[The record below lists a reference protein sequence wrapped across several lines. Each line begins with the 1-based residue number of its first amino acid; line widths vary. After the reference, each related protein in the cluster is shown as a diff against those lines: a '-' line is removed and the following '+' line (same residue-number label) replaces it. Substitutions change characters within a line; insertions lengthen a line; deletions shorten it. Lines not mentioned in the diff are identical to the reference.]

1 MSNLVLAETIP
12 MPEHSDDFSQ
22 LDEIELLKRLTMGSM
37 GNVSLANIK
46 RALDSDAGSV
56 TNANIVRARDAIEMA
71 RLLTEKLAARR
82 MEGRIVTDHPE
93 AVRDFL
99 VSRLGSA
106 RREELGCLY
115 LDASFAVIRF
125 ESNPGSVAEVTCHPR
140 EIARRC
146 IELDASSVALAHNH
160 PSASLMFSQA
170 DVELTD
176 GVRQALSTLGIT
188 LHDHYLIAG
197 DQCLSIKDS
206 MPDLFDVSNQSG

>member
-82 MEGRIVTDHPE
+82 MEGRIVTAWIGTSGGAWVP
-93 AVRDFL
+93 
-99 VSRLGSA
+99 VS
-106 RREELGCLY
+106 GCFFRCY
-115 LDASFAVIRF
+115 SF
-125 ESNPGSVAEVTCHPR
+125 
-140 EIARRC
+140 
-146 IELDASSVALAHNH
+146 
-160 PSASLMFSQA
+160 
-170 DVELTD
+170 
-176 GVRQALSTLGIT
+176 
-188 LHDHYLIAG
+188 
-197 DQCLSIKDS
+197 
-206 MPDLFDVSNQSG
+206 